1 VALAVILYLLHKG
14 SRGHEKIRC
23 GLIWVYLYET
33 DCSTK
38 ADNGHQ
44 EIRQR
49 NIELWSNVY
58 ETEFALCLPIPD
70 SADVIRPEELLFL
83 ARTERTTSVP
93 A

>member
-1 VALAVILYLLHKG
+1 MWLYLYK
-14 SRGHEKIRC
+14 
-23 GLIWVYLYET
+23 T

-49 NIELWSNVY
+49 NIELWSNRY

-70 SADVIRPEELLFL
+70 SAGVIKPEELLFR
-83 ARTERTTSVP
+83 ARTECNTSVP